1 MALEVMPMSQSAYI
15 KLVKGSKDLELTL
28 QDVQD
33 ALHRY
38 RDIQTLTGTQL
49 GWNYENAAFPYTIES
64 KGDERWF
71 YLKGVNSH
79 YKHIIMGTG
88 ETSSVGGDPARCVQ
102 VVLPDES
109 THGDK
114 AKANELCKYMAKSW
128 LAELTMFNGRTVY
141 YNPRK

>member
-1 MALEVMPMSQSAYI
+1 MSQSAYI
-15 KLVKGSKDLELTL
+15 KLVAGSTNQDITL
-28 QDVQD
+28 QDIQD

-38 RDIQTLTGTQL
+38 REQTSRTGAQL
-49 GWNYENAAFPYTIES
+49 GWDYERAAFPYTIES

-71 YLKGVNSH
+71 YLKGITSQ
-79 YKHIIMGTG
+79 YKHIIMGIG
-88 ETSSVGGDPARCVQ
+88 ETTSVSGEVVKCAQ

-114 AKANELCKYMAKSW
+114 SKANELCKYVAKTW

>member
-1 MALEVMPMSQSAYI
+1 MSQSAYI
-15 KLVKGSKDLELTL
+15 KLVAGSKNQDITL

-38 RDIQTLTGTQL
+38 REQTSRTGEQL
-49 GWNYENAAFPYTIES
+49 GWDYERAAFPYTIES

-71 YLKGVNSH
+71 YLKGITSQ
-79 YKHIIMGTG
+79 YKHIIMGIG
-88 ETSSVGGDPARCVQ
+88 ETASVSGEPAKCVQ

-114 AKANELCKYMAKSW
+114 SKANELCKYIAKSW